1 MEVTKMF
8 YQVFACCNS
17 VARPLTRSQTWSIK
31 HPNTPA
37 PSIVDAVKNHLGGS
51 AGLYR
56 GVCSTLLRD
65 IPFSMLFFS
74 MHGVIQVCERIA
86 CNAASA
92 PHCLPRK
99 YGIEHAFLLLLQSIF
114 IVLSGEVQES

>member
-1 MEVTKMF
+1 MRCNESYGS
-8 YQVFACCNS
+8 YQDVLSGVWLLQPRNA
-17 VARPLTRSQTWSIK
+17 AAAPLTVLQTWSIK

-74 MHGVIQVCERIA
+74 MHGVIQVCQQPLLRE
-86 CNAASA
+86 
-92 PHCLPRK
+92 
-99 YGIEHAFLLLLQSIF
+99 YGLIILFRC
-114 IVLSGEVQES
+114 

>member
-1 MEVTKMF
+1 MAVLLALLNALQRILWKLPRCSIRCLH
-8 YQVFACCNS
+8 AAIPS
-17 VARPLTRSQTWSIK
+17 RPLTRSQTWSIK

-37 PSIVDAVKNHLGGS
+37 PSIGDAVKNHLGGS

-74 MHGVIQVCERIA
+74 MHGVIQVCEHRLQRSLCPA
-86 CNAASA
+86 LRAAQI
-92 PHCLPRK
+92 RD
-99 YGIEHAFLLLLQSIF
+99 
-114 IVLSGEVQES
+114 

>member
-1 MEVTKMF
+1 MSGGIAGFTQCVATNPMEVTKMF
-8 YQVFACCNS
+8 YQVFGCCKS
-17 VARPLTRSQTWSIK
+17 AAVPPLTVLQTWSIK

-37 PSIVDAVKNHLGGS
+37 PSISDAVKNHLGGS

-74 MHGVIQVCERIA
+74 MHGVIQVCQR
-86 CNAASA
+86 
-92 PHCLPRK
+92 PLPRANT
-99 YGIEHAFLLLLQSIF
+99 G
-114 IVLSGEVQES
+114 